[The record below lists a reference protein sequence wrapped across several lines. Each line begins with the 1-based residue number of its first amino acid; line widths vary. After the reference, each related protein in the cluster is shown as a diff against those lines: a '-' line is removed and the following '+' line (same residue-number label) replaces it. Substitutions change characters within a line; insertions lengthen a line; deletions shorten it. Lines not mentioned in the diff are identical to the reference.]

1 MEDQSVLNPLD
12 LIIIGVIFFG
22 MYSGAKKGLFK
33 ITNNIASVGLSIL
46 AAARFWYV
54 ARNIY
59 IDSLHLNL
67 NSSNALLLSFVT
79 VFIIS
84 YIVLSRFLD
93 FLDEWGKRVKIDNA
107 LGAILGGAVATFIL
121 SIAFVIL
128 GNVNFPSEA
137 NARGS
142 KLYGSVR
149 GFSRIVLGKG
159 VQALQEVNRQVSKH
173 GLNKPVPAAD
183 DGAKPVSNPSVN
195 KPTPIR

>member
-12 LIIIGVIFFG
+12 IIIITVVFFG
-22 MYSGAKKGLFK
+22 MYTGAKKGIFQ
-33 ITNNIASVGLSIL
+33 ITNQIASVALSVF

-67 NSSNALLLSFVT
+67 NSSNVLLLSFAT

-84 YIVLSRFLD
+84 YVVLSRFLD
-93 FLDEWGKRVKIDNA
+93 FMDDWGKKVKVDNA
-107 LGAILGGAVATFIL
+107 LGAILGGAVATFLL
-121 SIAFVIL
+121 SVTFVIL
-128 GNVNFPSEA
+128 SNVNFPSEA

-142 KLYGSVR
+142 RLYGSVR

-159 VQALQEVNRQVSKH
+159 VQALQEVNRQVNKH
-173 GLNKPVPAAD
+173 GLNKPVPAEDATQ
-183 DGAKPVSNPSVN
+183 PVSNPSTN